1 MAWIP
6 KTKRQWI
13 AVIVL
18 VLLLLAFLKVFT
30 RVLDGEAVQVTVQNA
45 GPAPIFAYIDNNG
58 RHGSSTKVVTI
69 KTTTNTEA
77 PSGLLVNPKQILSF
91 GHAVGLFDSPTLH
104 VLPVNDA
111 GLANESAKIDCPFRT
126 VKWKLEIPSFHVQ
139 LKWTGDGCE
148 VSL

>member
-6 KTKRQWI
+6 KTRGQWI
-13 AVIVL
+13 AVIVIALL
-18 VLLLLAFLKVFT
+18 VLAFLKVFT

-45 GPAPIFAYIDNNG
+45 GPAPIFAYIDNIG
-58 RHGSSTKVVTI
+58 RHGSSTRVVTI

-77 PSGLLVNPKQILSF
+77 PSGLLVNSGQTLSF

-104 VLPVNDA
+104 VLPINDV
-111 GLANESAKIDCPFRT
+111 GLANEPARIDCPFST
-126 VKWKLEIPSFHVQ
+126 FKWKLEIPSFHVR
-139 LKWTGDGCE
+139 LKWTGNACE